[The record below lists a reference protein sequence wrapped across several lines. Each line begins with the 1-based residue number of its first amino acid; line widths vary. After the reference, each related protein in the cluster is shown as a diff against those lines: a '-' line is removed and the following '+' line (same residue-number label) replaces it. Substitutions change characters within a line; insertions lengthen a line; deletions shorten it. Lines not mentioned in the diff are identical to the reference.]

1 MNITNKE
8 LISIGILTYN
18 KYESLKKIL
27 TDIVMQ
33 DYINLEVIVAD
44 NSTKNIL
51 PNEIKKIIT
60 NDSRIAYY
68 KHVNNIGFV
77 GNENFVR
84 SKFRGKYACVLHDDD
99 RVPLDYINKLY
110 KKMIT
115 SNNCVITGLST
126 DRYYENKFW
135 YSYHD
140 INTTNLDQL
149 NRLIYLIKPIFCG
162 GGMLEYFWNG
172 LYNVS
177 AVPPNFRLKEQREY
191 NEFILFIFQLSIKGN
206 VITLKNN
213 GKLIKN
219 TNIKN
224 IKKYNIFYNN
234 MKISKFKTINS
245 IYFRLVSIKQIFKI
259 TLFSKDIKLIDKLK
273 IFFFTIIYSLN
284 KCNFRET
291 SLPK

>member
-149 NRLIYLIKPIFCG
+149 NRLIYLIKRIFCG

-191 NEFILFIFQLSIKGN
+191 NEFILFIDYSDS
-206 VITLKNN
+206 V
-213 GKLIKN
+213 
-219 TNIKN
+219 
-224 IKKYNIFYNN
+224 
-234 MKISKFKTINS
+234 ISK
-245 IYFRLVSIKQIFKI
+245 KI
-259 TLFSKDIKLIDKLK
+259 GI
-273 IFFFTIIYSLN
+273 
-284 KCNFRET
+284 
-291 SLPK
+291 